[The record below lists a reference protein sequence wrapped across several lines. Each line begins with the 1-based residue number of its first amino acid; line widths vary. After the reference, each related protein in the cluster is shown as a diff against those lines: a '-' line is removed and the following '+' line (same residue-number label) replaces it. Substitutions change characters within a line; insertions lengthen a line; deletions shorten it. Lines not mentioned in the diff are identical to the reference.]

1 MVCKLSMHFYI
12 LTLFPE
18 CFPGPLETSILGRAL
33 EKDIF
38 KLTVVNIRDFATDKH
53 KTCDDTPFGGGPGM
67 VMKPEPIFKAVE
79 SIISDMSKQQR
90 AETSI
95 IVTSAKG
102 STFSQQHAK
111 KLTNKSTLIIICG
124 HYEGIDQRV
133 IDNLADEEIS
143 IGNYVL
149 TGGELPAMVIVD
161 AVTRLL
167 PGVLGKESSLDE
179 ESHTVAGEKEYPQY
193 TKPQS
198 FQGMQVPPIL
208 LSGNHAL
215 IASWRKIESASSSLS
230 KPGKKR

>member
-1 MVCKLSMHFYI
+1 MHFYI

-18 CFPGPLETSILGRAL
+18 CFPGPLETSIIGRAI

-38 KLTVVNIRDFATDKH
+38 RMTVVDIRDFATDKH
-53 KTCDDTPFGGGPGM
+53 RTCDDTPYGGGPGM

-79 SIISDMSKQQR
+79 SITGNMEKQQR

-102 STFSQQHAK
+102 TVFSQQKAK
-111 KLTNKSTLIIICG
+111 KLTKKSTLIIICG

-149 TGGELPAMVIVD
+149 TGGELPAMVIID

-167 PGVLGKESSLDE
+167 PGVLGKEASLDE
-179 ESHTVAGEKEYPQY
+179 ESHTIAGKKEYPHY
-193 TKPQS
+193 TKPQT
-198 FQGMQVPPIL
+198 FQGMQVPSIL
-208 LSGNHAL
+208 LSGNHAE
-215 IASWRKIESASSSLS
+215 IASWRESASMKSSSFPKL
-230 KPGKKR
+230 GKKR